1 MPPIPRPAAARY
13 RGWVLIPETVRATV
27 LGRIRLME
35 RTERAI
41 VMCASVIGR
50 RFEVAVLTEAAAC
63 DEAPV
68 RAALER
74 ACALQL
80 IVADDS
86 PEWFAF
92 RHALTRDVIYAELV
106 NAPIRPMHRRIARA
120 LERSPMI
127 DQPLEDLAYHAWA
140 GGDLHRALRYNEL
153 AGDRAAAVHA
163 TADAQTYYARAR
175 GLFPVDSDAY
185 ARLTEKM
192 DALGEAEHASPR

>member
-1 MPPIPRPAAARY
+1 MD
-13 RGWVLIPETVRATV
+13 
-27 LGRIRLME
+27 

-50 RFEVAVLTEAAAC
+50 RFEVEVLIAAAAC
-63 DEAPV
+63 DESHV

-80 IVADDS
+80 VVAEEAS
-86 PEWFAF
+86 SERYSF

-106 NAPIRPMHRRIARA
+106 NAPIRAMHRRIARA
-120 LERSPMI
+120 LERSAATA

-140 GGDLHRALRYNEL
+140 GGDMHRALRYNEL
-153 AGDRAAAVHA
+153 AGDRAAAIHA

-185 ARLTEKM
+185 ARLTGKM
-192 DALGEAEHASPR
+192 DALGGAEHATPR

>member
-1 MPPIPRPAAARY
+1 MPPIPRPRAARY
-13 RGWVLIPETVRATV
+13 RGRVLIPETVRATV
-27 LGRIRLME
+27 LGRIRLMD

-63 DEAPV
+63 GEAPV

-80 IVADDS
+80 VVPEDS
-86 PEWFAF
+86 PAWFAF

-106 NAPIRPMHRRIARA
+106 NAPIRPMHRRITRA
-120 LERSPMI
+120 LERSPLPE
-127 DQPLEDLAYHAWA
+127 QPLEDLAYHAWA
-140 GGDLHRALRYNEL
+140 GGDVHRALRYNEL
-153 AGDRAAAVHA
+153 AGDRAAAIHA
-163 TADAQTYYARAR
+163 TADAANYYARAR

-185 ARLTEKM
+185 ARLTGKM
-192 DALGEAEHASPR
+192 DALEAAEQTLQR